1 MGDDS
6 GLSVVRLVAKVDI
19 PAGVELLVDYG
30 PAYHAVEQGRKR
42 KRRRK

>member
-6 GLSVVRLVAKVDI
+6 GLSGVWVVAKVDI
-19 PAGVELLVDYG
+19 PASVELLVDYG

-42 KRRRK
+42 KRRHK